1 MDAIRAESIVKDF
14 GAIRAL
20 NDVTIGI
27 EPGELFFLLGGSG
40 CGKTTLLRC
49 IAGLETPTS
58 GRVLFDGEDVTER
71 PLTSGKLR
79 WCFRAMRSG
88 RI

>member
-27 EPGELFFLLGGSG
+27 GPGELFFLLGGSG

-49 IAGLETPTS
+49 LAGLETPTS
-58 GRVLFDGEDVTER
+58 GRVLFDGEDV
-71 PLTSGKLR
+71 S
-79 WCFRAMRSG
+79 RATYSQA
-88 RI
+88 